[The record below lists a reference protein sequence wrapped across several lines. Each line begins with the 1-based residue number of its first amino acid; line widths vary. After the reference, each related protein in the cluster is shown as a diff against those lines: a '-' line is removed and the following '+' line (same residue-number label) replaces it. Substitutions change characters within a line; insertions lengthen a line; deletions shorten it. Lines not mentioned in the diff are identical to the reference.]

1 VDQGDGH
8 PHRGRTVAVTR
19 FDRITEA
26 DRLQRSA
33 SSFRALGPRSRI
45 GRSRALV
52 VASLLGALLVAGCG
66 AGDQASDAPS
76 APPSPRVSPSP
87 IGPTAS
93 TGSTATQVRVQLR
106 GTIRTEFAGYIAAI
120 DEGYYE
126 AADLDVTLV
135 EAPPGTDAVAAGSA
149 ADGPEF
155 TVAWVPS
162 VLERRG
168 KGESDLVDIGQV
180 FRRGGTLSLSWRDAE
195 ITGPLGFRDRQVG
208 VFAFGDGL
216 EVLAGAIRAGLRPG
230 TDFEVITQRSDLDG
244 PIDRDLDVA
253 QATIYDGY
261 ARVLESRNP
270 SSKALYQSSDM
281 NVINWYDEGTAMLQD
296 AVFARAS
303 WLAADS
309 NEAVAQRF
317 LKATFQG
324 WIHCREHADA
334 CVQST
339 MAAGTKAI
347 VSSGSSG
354 GASPAPSSPGAS
366 PDPSGEGS
374 PVPRPTFG
382 AGHHAWSMNEVNA
395 LIWPSPAGIGVVD
408 RSLWEHTVE
417 ICLEAGFIP
426 AAPSEEA
433 LRSDL
438 ARAAV
443 AELVDIDTA
452 GLSFAKSTVE
462 ITPDGE

>member
-1 VDQGDGH
+1 
-8 PHRGRTVAVTR
+8 
-19 FDRITEA
+19 
-26 DRLQRSA
+26 
-33 SSFRALGPRSRI
+33 
-45 GRSRALV
+45 V
-52 VASLLGALLVAGCG
+52 VAILLGALLVAGCG
-66 AGDQASDAPS
+66 AADRVSDAP
-76 APPSPRVSPSP
+76 RSPSP
-87 IGPTAS
+87 PSSGSVAPSSPGPTAS
-93 TGSTATQVRVQLR
+93 TTSTATHVLVQLR
-106 GTIRTEFAGYIAAI
+106 GTIRTEFAGYIAAMN
-120 DEGYYE
+120 EGYYE
-126 AADLDVTLV
+126 AADLHVTLV
-135 EAPPGTDAVAAGSA
+135 EAPSGTDAVAAGSA

-180 FRRGGTLSLSWRDAE
+180 FQRSGTLSLSWRDAA

-230 TDFEVITQRSDLDG
+230 TDFEAVTQGSDLDG

-261 ARVLESRNP
+261 ARVLESSNP
-270 SSKALYQSSDM
+270 SSRALYQSSDM

-296 AVFARAS
+296 AIFARAS
-303 WLAADS
+303 WLAADG

-339 MAAGTKAI
+339 MAAGSKAD

-354 GASPAPSSPGAS
+354 GASPAPSGQGAS
-366 PDPSGEGS
+366 PAQSASPASSGEGS

-382 AGHHAWSMNEVNA
+382 TGHHTWSMNEVNA

-408 RSLWEHTVE
+408 RALWEHTVQV
-417 ICLEAGFIP
+417 CLEAGFIA
-426 AAPSEEA
+426 AAPGEVA
-433 LRSDL
+433 MRSDL

-443 AELVDIDTA
+443 AELADIDTA